1 MAEPIEIQ
9 VWQGEIAELEVD
21 GIVIPA
27 SESLFM
33 TAPVAAAVKRV
44 AGDDVERAAVARGPL
59 APGEALVTDGGRL
72 PTQYVIHTVAVG
84 HDRRADVDRLAAAV
98 EAALAI
104 IEHLGLQ
111 RVAMAPLGAERGV
124 FAPADAAETIL
135 DSIEARARRGDRLP
149 ASIVLAV
156 GPAEVA
162 AFRAAADAHAGARVP
177 APARLEDSR

>member
-59 APGEALVTDGGRL
+59 APGQALVTPGGRL
-72 PTQYVIHTVAVG
+72 PTPYVIHAVAVG
-84 HDRRADVDRLAAAV
+84 HDRQPDRDRLASAID
-98 EAALAI
+98 AALAI
-104 IEHLGLQ
+104 AEHLGLE
-111 RVAMAPLGAERGV
+111 RLAMAPLGAERGV
-124 FAPADAAETIL
+124 FTPAESAEVLFGAIAER
-135 DSIEARARRGDRLP
+135 IRRGDRMP
-149 ASIVLAV
+149 GSMVLTV
-156 GPAEVA
+156 GPAEAA
-162 AFRAAADAHAGARVP
+162 AFRAAADAFASSRTGVP
-177 APARLEDSR
+177 SELAEGR

>member
-33 TAPVAAAVKRV
+33 TSPVAAAVKRA

-59 APGEALVTDGGRL
+59 APGQSLVTPGGRL
-72 PTQYVIHTVAVG
+72 PSPYVIHAVAVG
-84 HDRRADVDRLAAAV
+84 HERRADADRLAAAV
-98 EAALAI
+98 ESALALA
-104 IEHLGLQ
+104 EHLGMQ

-124 FAPADAAETIL
+124 FAPAEAAGTIL
-135 DSIEARARRGDRLP
+135 QAIAARATRGDRLP
-149 ASIVLAV
+149 ASLVFAV
-156 GPAEVA
+156 GVAEA
-162 AFRAAADAHAGARVP
+162 PAFRAAVEAHARVP
-177 APARLEDSR
+177 ARHQLEDSR